1 MFRSPC
7 LEPSCAIRAWSCC
20 SSCYPTAQ
28 AATIQQHAS
37 RGLVGVPQSVG
48 VDSACQGQQNGPESL
63 LSTVCTAVQ
72 YSLGSYEQH
81 MLLWDVLLGLANS
94 GGPHVLFIECLIR
107 AVVSLM
113 SFALLSA

>member
-1 MFRSPC
+1 
-7 LEPSCAIRAWSCC
+7 
-20 SSCYPTAQ
+20 
-28 AATIQQHAS
+28 
-37 RGLVGVPQSVG
+37 
-48 VDSACQGQQNGPESL
+48 
-63 LSTVCTAVQ
+63 
-72 YSLGSYEQH
+72 